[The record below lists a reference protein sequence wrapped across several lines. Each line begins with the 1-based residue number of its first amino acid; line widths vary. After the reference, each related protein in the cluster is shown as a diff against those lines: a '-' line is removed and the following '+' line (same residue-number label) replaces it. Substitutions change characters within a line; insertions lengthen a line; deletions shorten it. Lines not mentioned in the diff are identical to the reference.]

1 MDLLGI
7 NWGYL
12 LANIVVL
19 AAWPI
24 SAIFALS
31 QLRNRDLPEVARAIW
46 AAVIL
51 VVPFLGVIAFW
62 IVQPGKSQREI

>member
-1 MDLLGI
+1 MELSGI

-12 LANIVVL
+12 LANVVVL

-24 SAIFALS
+24 SAIFALT
-31 QLRNRDLPEVARAIW
+31 QLRGRDLPKVARAIW

-51 VVPFLGVIAFW
+51 MVPFLGVIAFW
-62 IVQPGKSQREI
+62 IVQPGKSQGGI

>member
-51 VVPFLGVIAFW
+51 MVPFLGVIAFW
-62 IVQPGKSQREI
+62 IVQPGENR